1 MSLAITLDEV
11 RHIARLAN
19 LDFTPD
25 EFDRFTKQLN
35 AILEHV
41 AQLNRLDTSGV
52 DATSHISVGSRVLRE
67 DRVQGAISREEALEN
82 APEAEAGLFKV
93 PKVIG

>member
-1 MSLAITLDEV
+1 MAIGKSEV

-19 LDFTPD
+19 LEFGED
-25 EFDRFTKQLN
+25 EFDRFTHQLN

-41 AQLNRLDTSGV
+41 AQLDRLDTSAV
-52 DATSHISVGSRVLRE
+52 EATSHVAAEAGSLRE
-67 DRVQGAISREEALEN
+67 DAVRGSIPQEEALGN
-82 APEAEAGLFKV
+82 APESGRGQFKV